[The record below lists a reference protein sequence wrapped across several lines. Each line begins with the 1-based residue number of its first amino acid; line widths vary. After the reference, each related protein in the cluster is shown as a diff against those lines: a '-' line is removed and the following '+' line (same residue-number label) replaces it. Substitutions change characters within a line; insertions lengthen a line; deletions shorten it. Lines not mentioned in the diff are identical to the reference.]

1 MTKCSHNGKLT
12 VQLPYWNIA
21 KRRPIRVVNRY
32 FKYLH
37 QQRNIRNSYEVDAPL
52 MFIGNEQI
60 KAGKGARCIKMLS
73 A

>member
-1 MTKCSHNGKLT
+1 MTKCSHTGELT
-12 VQLPYWNIA
+12 VQLPYWNTT

-37 QQRNIRNSYEVDAPL
+37 QRGNIRNSDEVDATL

-60 KAGKGARCIKMLS
+60 KAGKGAQ
-73 A
+73 